1 MLQIPIQ
8 KRRFKM
14 VFDIQAIYTLVMA
27 MFPTLVNI
35 VTLLVGFRKLF
46 KSTSDIEAVKAQY
59 SLMAKENARLR
70 KQINELLTKIDHID
84 RKE

>member
-1 MLQIPIQ
+1 
-8 KRRFKM
+8 M

-27 MFPTLVNI
+27 MLPTLVNI
-35 VTLLVGFRKLF
+35 ITLLVGFKKIF
-46 KSTSDIEAVKAQY
+46 KGTSDIEVIKQQY
-59 SLMAKENARLR
+59 SAMSKENAKLR

>member
-1 MLQIPIQ
+1 
-8 KRRFKM
+8 M
-14 VFDIQAIYTLVMA
+14 VLDIQAIYTLVMA

-35 VTLLVGFRKLF
+35 ITLLIGFKKIF
-46 KSTSDIEAVKAQY
+46 KNTSDMEVIKHQY
-59 SLMAKENARLR
+59 NTMSKENAKLR

>member
-1 MLQIPIQ
+1 
-8 KRRFKM
+8 M

-27 MFPTLVNI
+27 MLPTLVNI
-35 VTLLVGFRKLF
+35 ITLLVGFRKIF
-46 KSTSDIEAVKAQY
+46 KSTSDVEIVKMQY
-59 SLMAKENARLR
+59 SAMAKENTKLR

>member
-1 MLQIPIQ
+1 
-8 KRRFKM
+8 M

-27 MFPTLVNI
+27 MLPTLVNI
-35 VTLLVGFRKLF
+35 ITLLIGFKKIF
-46 KSTSDIEAVKAQY
+46 KGTSDIEVVKQQY
-59 SLMAKENARLR
+59 SSMYKENLKLR

>member
-1 MLQIPIQ
+1 
-8 KRRFKM
+8 M

-35 VTLLVGFRKLF
+35 ITLLIGFKKIF
-46 KSTSDIEAVKAQY
+46 KGTSDIEIVKQQY
-59 SLMAKENARLR
+59 SSMYKENLKLR